1 MQPVHSQPSKS
12 GAPPG
17 REDVRIV
24 SLLLLLAILPYLNTL
39 PNSFVYDDAKQVI
52 ENPYIRSWKY
62 LPEIFGSN
70 VWSFLGAA
78 GVTNHYR
85 PLMTLGYLI
94 CYQLFGLVPFG
105 FHLLN
110 LVLHAG
116 IVWLVFRVSAQ
127 LFANRTLAFVAA
139 ALFALHPIHTES
151 VAWVAGV
158 TDLQLAFFY
167 LLTFSLFLH
176 AGSTGAHKG
185 WRSQIGM
192 AASFVLALLSKEPAV
207 TLPALATI
215 YEHLYREDR
224 SATTFRQKLGR
235 YGILWGLA
243 LAYVVFRVSLLGA
256 LAPVMRRVL
265 LSWPEAILSGF
276 ALMAQYIWKLLWP
289 VELCAHYVFRKSESM
304 ADPRVLAGMGTVA
317 LVGAFLA
324 FSWRRHRPVTLTFVW
339 FFVTLAPVLNAR
351 WMAANVFAERYLYL
365 PSVGF
370 CWLVAWAWWRGWER
384 FAARPVLRRALA
396 ACLIVVSL
404 FYVVRVFLRN
414 RDWHDEVTLYTQTLR
429 VSPDAYLI
437 RTNLGTVYWN
447 RGDRAAAV
455 REWQTALAYNPD
467 DVTLLNNM
475 GLAYA
480 GQKRFADAE
489 RAFRRAMD
497 VRPDYAEPYFNLGRM
512 YEQMGRPDDARHEYT
527 AALRVAPLHTGAGN
541 RLGNLLLAT
550 GQLDEA
556 EIQFQQ
562 SIAGTP
568 TAVAYAGLGDVYRI
582 RHDFAAA
589 EAAFQ
594 KALGLDEFELKAY
607 VGLGDVYA
615 ATARPAEALRAYEK
629 ALELSP
635 LDAQLK
641 AKRDALRTH

>member
-1 MQPVHSQPSKS
+1 MQPVHSQPRES
-12 GAPPG
+12 GASPG
-17 REDVRIV
+17 PMDVRIV
-24 SLLLLLAILPYLNTL
+24 FLLLLLAILPYLNTL
-39 PNSFVYDDAKQVI
+39 ANSFVYDDGKQVI

-78 GVTNHYR
+78 GMTNHYR

-94 CYQLFGLVPFG
+94 CYQMFGLVPFG

-116 IVWLVFRVSAQ
+116 IVWLVFRVSTQ
-127 LFANRTLAFVAA
+127 LFASRTLAFVAA

-185 WRSQIGM
+185 WRTQIGM
-192 AASFVLALLSKEPAV
+192 AGSFLLALLSKEPAV
-207 TLPALATI
+207 TLPALATM
-215 YEHLYREDR
+215 YEHLYRDDR

-243 LAYVVFRVSLLGA
+243 LAYIVFRVWLLGA
-256 LAPVMRRVL
+256 LAPVMRRVPV
-265 LSWPEAILSGF
+265 SWPEAILSGF
-276 ALMAQYIWKLLWP
+276 ALMAQYIWKLFWP
-289 VELCAHYVFRKSESM
+289 VELCAHYVFRKSDSLS
-304 ADPRVLAGMGTVA
+304 DPRVLAGMGTLA
-317 LVGAFLA
+317 LAGAFLA
-324 FSWRRHRPVTLTFVW
+324 FSWRRHRQVTLALVW
-339 FFVTLAPVLNAR
+339 FLVTLAPVLNPR

-365 PSVGF
+365 PSLGF
-370 CWLVAWAWWRGWER
+370 CWLVAWLWWRGWER
-384 FAARPVLRRALA
+384 SVARPILQRALA
-396 ACLIVVSL
+396 ACLVVVSL
-404 FYVVRVFLRN
+404 LYVVRVVLRN
-414 RDWHDEVTLYTQTLR
+414 RDWRDDVTLYTQTLH
-429 VSPDAYLI
+429 VSPDAYLL

-455 REWQTALAYNPD
+455 REWQTALAYNAD

-480 GQKRFADAE
+480 REARFADAE
-489 RAFRRAMD
+489 RAFRRAIQ
-497 VRPDYAEPYFNLGRM
+497 VRPDYAEPHFNLGRM
-512 YEQMGRPDDARHEYT
+512 YEQMGRPEDAQQEYT
-527 AALRVAPLHTGAGN
+527 AALRVAPLHTGARN
-541 RLGNLLLAT
+541 RLANLLLAA
-550 GQLDEA
+550 GQLDYA
-556 EIQFQQ
+556 ERQFQQ

-568 TAVAYAGLGDVYRI
+568 TADAYAGLGEVYRI
-582 RHDFAAA
+582 RQDFPAA

-615 ATARPAEALRAYEK
+615 VTARPAEAVRAYEK

-635 LDAQLK
+635 LDAELK
-641 AKRDALRTH
+641 AKRNALRTQ